1 MARNVSSLSLEPT
14 LVLFSPTF
22 TVVNAGQ
29 NAVRA
34 IVSGANKVAVRKRVQ
49 ALAEM
54 LGTYDVPGRGRLAA
68 TNDSLLVEF
77 DPSLIEASDL
87 KRLIRLVD
95 ASASPTESF

>member
-14 LVLFSPTF
+14 MVLFSPTF

-34 IVSGANKVAVRKRVQ
+34 IVSGADKVAVRKRVQ

-54 LGTYDVPGRGRLAA
+54 LGTYDVPGRGRLAV

-77 DPSLIEASDL
+77 DPSRIEAADL

-95 ASASPTESF
+95 ASAYPTESF